1 MDRSRLISKGSFL
14 AAAGLFV
21 ATIGFAATASATT
34 ITFEADSVGFKA
46 NGFASAE
53 SSDVTFADSIASDL
67 NVGFRS
73 PEATNQ
79 RIVVNGD
86 DASKLL
92 MNFLFP
98 INFLSIDFGNDD
110 PGFSSPGDI
119 ARLVAFDGVNQVGFT
134 DVVMNRDD
142 LVNQTITFSGVNFN
156 AAQFFYANPAGVP
169 INLIEVAD
177 NVTFLAAPAAVPE
190 PASLILFGTGAL
202 GLIAARRRQV
212 KRR

>member
-1 MDRSRLISKGSFL
+1 MISKGSFL

-119 ARLVAFDGVNQVGFT
+119 ARLWPSTASTRWVT
-134 DVVMNRDD
+134 DVAANRDD
-142 LVNQTITFSGVNFN
+142 LVNQDDHFLRR
-156 AAQFFYANPAGVP
+156 QFQRRSISSTLIRQASNHH
-169 INLIEVAD
+169 LIEVAGQRH
-177 NVTFLAAPAAVPE
+177 F
-190 PASLILFGTGAL
+190 SGCF
-202 GLIAARRRQV
+202 RQV
-212 KRR
+212 I